1 MGVEPPWKGCLN
13 RDSVEGTS
21 ELEPALGLFD
31 LFYYNFFFSF
41 GYNFR
46 FSETLQTWY
55 GEFLYAIP
63 GVHIGN
69 SLLFYARQVKN
80 EEVRLVTIN
89 PTPDCPWASAFPLV
103 PSLFQVMSPRCP
115 LICGRFHFFP
125 VFPDLESLMYI
136 NTVTGGI
143 VPPRFIGWGP
153 NPGP

>member
-1 MGVEPPWKGCLN
+1 MP
-13 RDSVEGTS
+13 S
-21 ELEPALGLFD
+21 
-31 LFYYNFFFSF
+31 
-41 GYNFR
+41 
-46 FSETLQTWY
+46 
-55 GEFLYAIP
+55 P
-63 GVHIGN
+63 GAHIGN

-80 EEVRLVTIN
+80 EEVILVTIN

-115 LICGRFHFFP
+115 LIRGHFHFFP
-125 VFPDLESLMYI
+125 VFPDLDSLMYI